1 MTGSNENQ
9 VFDLYQDVLSQLSA
23 SKKSPKAEEKAG
35 ELVMLERQIIEEAA
49 KESPIELA
57 QHLSN
62 IKVSLVQAVEEIED
76 KILSEKDRFTNLQ
89 RAIVVAENQLTELYG
104 IKREAETLEA
114 LITANRN
121 NSYSFEQSILHRKKE
136 WQQEEKTYTAQRDA
150 LREKE
155 YNELESS
162 ILAAERDLAQE
173 LKTKREAYSRY
184 VQEEEEKLKSRE
196 EKILARENEFAQFRA
211 KVESFP
217 DVLRDVVQKTEET
230 LTAQLSAKYNHQIEL
245 LQNEIRL
252 ANQTLAT
259 YEAKVAHFEAL
270 KKSLKEIQF

>member
-121 NSYSFEQSILHRKKE
+121 NSYSFEQSILH
-136 WQQEEKTYTAQRDA
+136 TAQRDA